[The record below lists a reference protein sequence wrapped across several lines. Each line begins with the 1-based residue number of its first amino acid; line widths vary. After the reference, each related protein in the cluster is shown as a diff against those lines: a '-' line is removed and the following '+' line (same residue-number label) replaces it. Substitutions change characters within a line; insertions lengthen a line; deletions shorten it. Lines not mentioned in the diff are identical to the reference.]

1 MKKLLFIVAFVMG
14 LAMAQGQTMKMVV
27 DTRGNVVGRY
37 GGVSGNNYII
47 EVQDTGYV
55 PKRGHKVVTF
65 SATRG
70 QGVVYY
76 AYGHTGN
83 LNVRKQ
89 PTTRSTVVAQII
101 DPQPEGNVPDCFDC
115 LGKVNGWYKVRVNG
129 KVGYVRSDLLNWDG
143 MCTF

>member
-1 MKKLLFIVAFVMG
+1 MKKILFIVSFVTFMVV
-14 LAMAQGQTMKMVV
+14 AQAQSMKMVV
-27 DTRGNVVGRY
+27 DARGEVVGRY
-37 GGVSGNNYII
+37 QGVSGNNYII
-47 EVQDTGYV
+47 DVQDVSYV

-65 SATRG
+65 SAARG

-89 PTTRSTVVAQII
+89 PTTKSPVVAQII
-101 DPQPEGNVPDCFDC
+101 DPQPEGYVPDCYDC

-129 KVGYVRSDLLNWDG
+129 KVGYVRGDLLNWDG